1 MERGV
6 SLEGKLEA
14 TKDGGKET
22 ERQRERTVRGSKI
35 ALLPVAKETF
45 IWRDS

>member
-1 MERGV
+1 MERGA

-35 ALLPVAKETF
+35 ALPVAKETF